1 MPVNKPQVL
10 CVDDEKNVLE
20 GLVLDLRKQCD
31 VRVAMSGAA
40 GLEMIQQRGP
50 FAVVL
55 SDMRMPEMN
64 GATFLSRVRSVAPDT
79 VRMLLTGQANLDAAI
94 AAVNE
99 GQIFRFLTKPC
110 PPDQLKDA
118 FEAAVQQH
126 RLLTAERVL
135 LEQTLR
141 GSMQALTEVLAL
153 TNPMA
158 FGRATRVKQYVSELV
173 HKLEISDPWQA
184 EVAAMLSQLGYIA
197 LPRKIVE
204 KLYYGEQLG
213 DEEQAMVD
221 RAPKVLEQ
229 LLGHIPRLESV
240 VEILTNVDKPFKH
253 NGVAHTAVPVGARM
267 LRIANDF
274 GALEAEGHSTQLA
287 LDTMRGRSELYDP
300 EILNVFAELR
310 GVSET
315 QNEVKE
321 LALKAVQVG
330 MVFAQD
336 VTMNNGALLVA
347 RGYEVT
353 PSFLERARNFGDGR
367 VKEPVKVFVRNL
379 QGKQGT

>member
-1 MPVNKPQVL
+1 
-10 CVDDEKNVLE
+10 
-20 GLVLDLRKQCD
+20 
-31 VRVAMSGAA
+31 
-40 GLEMIQQRGP
+40 
-50 FAVVL
+50 
-55 SDMRMPEMN
+55 
-64 GATFLSRVRSVAPDT
+64 
-79 VRMLLTGQANLDAAI
+79 
-94 AAVNE
+94 
-99 GQIFRFLTKPC
+99 
-110 PPDQLKDA
+110 
-118 FEAAVQQH
+118 
-126 RLLTAERVL
+126 
-135 LEQTLR
+135 
-141 GSMQALTEVLAL
+141 MQALTEILAL

-213 DEEQAMVD
+213 DEEQAMVG

-240 VEILTNVDKPFKH
+240 VETLTNMDKPFKH

-267 LRIANDF
+267 LRIVNDF
-274 GALEAEGHSTQLA
+274 DALEAEGYSTQLA
-287 LDTMRGRSELYDP
+287 LDTTRGRAELYDP
-300 EILNVFAELR
+300 EILDVFAELR

-336 VTMNNGALLVA
+336 VTMKNGALLV
-347 RGYEVT
+347 
-353 PSFLERARNFGDGR
+353 
-367 VKEPVKVFVRNL
+367 
-379 QGKQGT
+379 QGKEDT

>member
-1 MPVNKPQVL
+1 
-10 CVDDEKNVLE
+10 
-20 GLVLDLRKQCD
+20 
-31 VRVAMSGAA
+31 
-40 GLEMIQQRGP
+40 
-50 FAVVL
+50 
-55 SDMRMPEMN
+55 
-64 GATFLSRVRSVAPDT
+64 
-79 VRMLLTGQANLDAAI
+79 
-94 AAVNE
+94 
-99 GQIFRFLTKPC
+99 
-110 PPDQLKDA
+110 
-118 FEAAVQQH
+118 
-126 RLLTAERVL
+126 
-135 LEQTLR
+135 
-141 GSMQALTEVLAL
+141 
-153 TNPMA
+153 
-158 FGRATRVKQYVSELV
+158 
-173 HKLEISDPWQA
+173 
-184 EVAAMLSQLGYIA
+184 
-197 LPRKIVE
+197 
-204 KLYYGEQLG
+204 
-213 DEEQAMVD
+213 MVD